1 MKSRLSILFFFCYF
15 CFWFVENIAQ
25 AETKVTKFIAIFYFK
40 RFLIFCGFCLFVFV
54 LFHFLALVFRSVIHV
69 QWIFA
74 YNIGK
79 TSNSILLY
87 VDIQLKFVEKILLPL
102 LNYFGIFVKTQLTI
116 YVCICFWTLHS
127 FLFDLFC
134 LASHQYKHSTI
145 ALQ

>member
-1 MKSRLSILFFFCYF
+1 MRLFNIFQFSGLIFPLSLLQHKIFYFRWNPDYLFFFLLYF
-15 CFWFVENIAQ
+15 CFWFIENIAQ
-25 AETKVTKFIAIFYFK
+25 AKTKVAKFIAIFYFK

-87 VDIQLKFVEKILLPL
+87 VDIQLKFVEKILLISL
-102 LNYFGIFVKTQLTI
+102 HGTI
-116 YVCICFWTLHS
+116 VEN
-127 FLFDLFC
+127 
-134 LASHQYKHSTI
+134 
-145 ALQ
+145 